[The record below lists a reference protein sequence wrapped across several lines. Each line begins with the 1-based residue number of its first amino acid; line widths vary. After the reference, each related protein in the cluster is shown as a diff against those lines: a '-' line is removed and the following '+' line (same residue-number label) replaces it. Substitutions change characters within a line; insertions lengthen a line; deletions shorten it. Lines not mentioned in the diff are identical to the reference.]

1 VKRLVL
7 IVEVFAESR
16 GRDFSDFVL
25 KYLGNWESLLFKNVE
40 KEHQF
45 VLALFTVVYFCIQFL
60 DLLFGLLHQ
69 SITSRLLTF
78 SHFCDFD
85 PHSLN
90 FLFLKIDFT
99 LKQVY
104 LGTKIFFVCTEIV
117 RHLVLFLFFLL

>member
-1 VKRLVL
+1 MKRLVL

-16 GRDFSDFVL
+16 GRDFSNFVL
-25 KYLGNWESLLFKNVE
+25 KNLGNWESLLFKNVE

-60 DLLFGLLHQ
+60 DLLFRLLHQ

-85 PHSLN
+85 SHSLN
-90 FLFLKIDFT
+90 FLFL
-99 LKQVY
+99 
-104 LGTKIFFVCTEIV
+104 
-117 RHLVLFLFFLL
+117 